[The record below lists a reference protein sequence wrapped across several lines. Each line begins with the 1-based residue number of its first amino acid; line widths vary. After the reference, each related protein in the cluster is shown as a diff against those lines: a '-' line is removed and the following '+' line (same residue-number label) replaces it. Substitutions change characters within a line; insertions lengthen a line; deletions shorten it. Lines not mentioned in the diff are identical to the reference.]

1 MSALNSKPE
10 KLVHSKQRCE
20 EVGLRVVDN
29 KWKLQRTHM
38 YSVCTLGL
46 GEDKELLFYLLYL
59 FSFIGAII
67 AQKGSRQFKSF
78 YLWLP
83 ETVKITAATATKKKK
98 LNRNNDAIFFD

>member
-29 KWKLQRTHM
+29 KWKMQRTRM
-38 YSVCTLGL
+38 YSVSTLGL

-59 FSFIGAII
+59 FSFIGSII
-67 AQKGSRQFKSF
+67 AQKGSRQFKRIQPLVARECQNSSSRSNK
-78 YLWLP
+78 
-83 ETVKITAATATKKKK
+83 EKK
-98 LNRNNDAIFFD
+98 LNRNNDVIFFD